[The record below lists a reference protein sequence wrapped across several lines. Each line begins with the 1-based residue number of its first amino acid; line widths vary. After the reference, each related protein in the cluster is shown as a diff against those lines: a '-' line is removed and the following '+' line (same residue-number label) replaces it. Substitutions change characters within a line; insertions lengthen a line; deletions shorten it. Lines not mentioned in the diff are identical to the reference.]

1 MSILGKLFGHK
12 RQGKGQGTVV
22 ERVIFVREEKRK
34 INDAFFPGLVMG
46 TYRFYRADTKDQALE
61 FLNKQDVSQK
71 FLYLSV
77 DTPDGRW
84 CKDCDGVYDGGAH

>member
-1 MSILGKLFGHK
+1 MSIFGKLFGSRDQRTAVQK
-12 RQGKGQGTVV
+12 VT
-22 ERVIFVREEKRK
+22 FVREEKKK
-34 INDAFFPGLVMG
+34 INDAFAPGLVTG
-46 TYRFYRADTKDQALE
+46 TYRFYKAGSKDQALE

-84 CKDCDGVYDGGAH
+84 CKDCDGVYDGGGH